1 MPFEKKIRSA
11 ILYKRDAHLLY
22 VVIYIK
28 GHLSAELSILFLN
41 GYCRS
46 GLINTSV
53 IVPGPPPHT
62 QPGKKK
68 RREKQKEEIPTI
80 SSGFLSVLLQRAKE
94 GGYLSPHH

>member
-53 IVPGPPPHT
+53 IVPGPPHPT
-62 QPGKKK
+62 GGKKK
-68 RREKQKEEIPTI
+68 KRKQKEEIPTI
-80 SSGFLSVLLQRAKE
+80 SSGFLSVLLQRVKE